1 MCLHAR
7 GEPWSGSQKAHS
19 SQAHSVLTSILQPP
33 GTQETLLPTL
43 IKIACYFFF
52 ARHFHTIPQARTLD
66 KTEASLLKK
75 AFLQGSND
83 NVRLQSQTQGFR
95 MRQCLF
101 IFFPPPICCSSNR

>member
-1 MCLHAR
+1 MCPHGR
-7 GEPWSGSQKAHS
+7 REPWSGSQKAYP

-43 IKIACYFFF
+43 INIACYFFSS
-52 ARHFHTIPQARTLD
+52 RHYRTIPQARTLD

-83 NVRLQSQTQGFR
+83 NVRLQSQAHGF
-95 MRQCLF
+95 
-101 IFFPPPICCSSNR
+101 